1 MVDAPL
7 FHSFIEDI
15 SSDVPSNCTP
25 CCMLFYK
32 TLEQE
37 AVQADCDMAGWL
49 CRLEGSGW
57 PPACHPSAPREAR
70 LCNSELPTDACA
82 IHCLTAEGGWSR
94 LEAAVRFA
102 QPCLKVSW
110 ADTLSTEDE

>member
-15 SSDVPSNCTP
+15 SSDVPSGWTP

-37 AVQADCDMAGWL
+37 AMQAYCDMARCFADWKEVGAL
-49 CRLEGSGW
+49 QHAILQLPERLDCVTQNSQLT
-57 PPACHPSAPREAR
+57 PVQSTPS
-70 LCNSELPTDACA
+70 
-82 IHCLTAEGGWSR
+82 
-94 LEAAVRFA
+94 
-102 QPCLKVSW
+102 QLKVAG
-110 ADTLSTEDE
+110 ADWKLQ